1 MFTLDLYKEIL
12 INILAQQ
19 EIHITFPSLQDDL
32 NANALVEMRC
42 LTALREIRS
51 VLDDPALDDETCF
64 QKIEKIVAIFEKL
77 GSDGGMR
84 HDFG

>member
-1 MFTLDLYKEIL
+1 MDLYKEIL

-19 EIHITFPSLQDDL
+19 EIHVTFPSLKDDL
-32 NANALVEMRC
+32 NALVEMRC

-51 VLDDPALDDETCF
+51 VLDDPTLDDETCF
-64 QKIEKIVAIFEKL
+64 QRIEKIVAIFEKL

>member
-1 MFTLDLYKEIL
+1 
-12 INILAQQ
+12 
-19 EIHITFPSLQDDL
+19 
-32 NANALVEMRC
+32 MRC

-64 QKIEKIVAIFEKL
+64 QRIEKIVAIFEKL

>member
-19 EIHITFPSLQDDL
+19 EIHISFPSLQDDL
-32 NANALVEMRC
+32 NALVEMRC

-64 QKIEKIVAIFEKL
+64 QRIEKIVAIFEKL